1 MTSSSSQPQEN
12 PALSYGEG
20 VFMQMTFTPLTT
32 ALFGT
37 VLGRLTA
44 KQQVNVT
51 TPLLYAVKSYGFKVC
66 AASGKNVPIVVSQHK
81 IRDEKMVC
89 EEATSKSSGNILNR
103 LPTVIF
109 ASAGGFALT
118 HPFSTFSGIA
128 NVNKTTCD
136 QLSQMAFWKKFPQA
150 YTVAPGMSLLSEF
163 SNTIAYLSAVEG
175 TQFLSQ
181 YIPKPAA
188 YAVAFPVGI
197 LMQTYMSTVSA
208 AVSNHIYVQTKVAA
222 DKKLLSP
229 GSWPTFCE
237 LWKKQNYKVAV
248 TGSSFVA
255 LRIGIIYTTV
265 EVYRKLTEALI
276 TKSWSAFFKSA
287 TFDQSKEEINEL
299 QNKVKLNR

>member
-150 YTVAPGMSLLSEF
+150 
-163 SNTIAYLSAVEG
+163 
-175 TQFLSQ
+175 
-181 YIPKPAA
+181 
-188 YAVAFPVGI
+188 
-197 LMQTYMSTVSA
+197 
-208 AVSNHIYVQTKVAA
+208 
-222 DKKLLSP
+222 
-229 GSWPTFCE
+229 
-237 LWKKQNYKVAV
+237 
-248 TGSSFVA
+248 
-255 LRIGIIYTTV
+255 
-265 EVYRKLTEALI
+265 
-276 TKSWSAFFKSA
+276 
-287 TFDQSKEEINEL
+287 
-299 QNKVKLNR
+299 